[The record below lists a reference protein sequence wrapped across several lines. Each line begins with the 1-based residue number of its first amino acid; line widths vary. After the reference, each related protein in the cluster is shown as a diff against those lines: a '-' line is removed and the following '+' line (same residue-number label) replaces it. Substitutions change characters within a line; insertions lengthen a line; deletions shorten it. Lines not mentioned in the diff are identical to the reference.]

1 MKFFLVDVVCIT
13 SAKSCEEFDK
23 TKVNELADSILESDG
38 LLKPL
43 VLKATGPESF
53 EVIDG
58 YLQYWAAVR
67 AREKDSRKGEM
78 VNAFVIA
85 PRDEEMIVKQLRTL
99 QSQAET
105 SSSAPVIESDEKSSY
120 PKDISTNILQAYKKD
135 LENINRKIDVL
146 VSLPSQ
152 LTEMIQKLEQHFQEK
167 IESVNGWLKQLEN
180 KPEPVKTV
188 AKKGY
193 VGNNVREL
201 RLLAVERGIKVSSKL
216 LKAGIIAALEE
227 YDKKNETKTSHTA
240 NGHNLRF
247 P

>member
-58 YLQYWAAVR
+58 YLEYWAAVR
-67 AREKDSRKGEM
+67 AREKDPRKGEM
-78 VNAFVIA
+78 VNAFVIS
-85 PRDEEMIVKQLRTL
+85 PKDEEMIVKQLHAL

-105 SSSAPVIESDEKSSY
+105 SSSAPVIKSDEKA
-120 PKDISTNILQAYKKD
+120 PAQKDVSTIILQPFKKE

-146 VSLPSQ
+146 VSLPSK

-167 IESVNGWLKQLEN
+167 IESVNGCLRQLEN
-180 KPEPVKTV
+180 KLEPVKV
-188 AKKGY
+188 IAKEGY
-193 VGNNVREL
+193 AGNNVREL
-201 RLLAVERGIKVSSKL
+201 KLLAVQRGIKVSSKL
-216 LKAGIIAALEE
+216 LKAGIIAVLEE
-227 YDKKNETKTSHTA
+227 HDKI
-240 NGHNLRF
+240 NGSSLSTVGK
-247 P
+247 PIEM